1 MVSAAPTSKR
11 GCFVLTLVFMIILY
25 FLPAIIGR
33 DKRDAA
39 GIFLLNLF
47 LGWTVIGWVIAL
59 IWACTAEPYVP
70 VRLVPM
76 PVGGRFCCQCGSL
89 TYPGAHF
96 CTCCG
101 RTV

>member
-1 MVSAAPTSKR
+1 MLALL
-11 GCFVLTLVFMIILY
+11 FLVVLY

-47 LGWTVIGWVIAL
+47 LGWTVVGWLIAL
-59 IWACTAEPYVP
+59 VWACAAEPYCG
-70 VRLVPM
+70 VRLVAVPA
-76 PVGGRFCCQCGSL
+76 GGRFCCQCG
-89 TYPGAHF
+89 TFAYPGAHF
-96 CTCCG
+96 CTACG

>member
-1 MVSAAPTSKR
+1 VVSAAPNAKR
-11 GCFVLTLVFMIILY
+11 GCAVLTLVFMIVLY

-59 IWACTAEPYVP
+59 IWACAAEPYVP
-70 VRLVPM
+70 VRLVP
-76 PVGGRFCCQCGSL
+76 VQVAGRFCCQCGSL
-89 TYPGAHF
+89 TCPGAHF

>member
-1 MVSAAPTSKR
+1 M
-11 GCFVLTLVFMIILY
+11 LTLAFLILMY

-33 DKRDAA
+33 NKHDAA
-39 GIFLLNLF
+39 GIFLVNLF

-59 IWACTAEPYVP
+59 IWACAAEPCVP
-70 VRLVPM
+70 VRLVP
-76 PVGGRFCCQCGSL
+76 VAAVHARFCCQCGTM

-96 CTCCG
+96 CASCG

>member
-1 MVSAAPTSKR
+1 MLHLA
-11 GCFVLTLVFMIILY
+11 FLILLY

-59 IWACTAEPYVP
+59 IWACAAEPYVP
-70 VRLVPM
+70 VRLVT
-76 PVGGRFCCQCGSL
+76 VSSGARFCCQCG
-89 TYPGAHF
+89 TVAYPGAHF
-96 CTCCG
+96 CTACG